1 MSGLLG
7 LWWFWAAAALVLGI
21 AEVLL
26 PGFIFLGFA
35 LGALIM
41 VAIVSILPGLSAA
54 ALLAVFAGLSLACW
68 IVLRLAFKRQSS
80 GTRIIDRDIND
91 N

>member
-7 LWWFWAAAALVLGI
+7 LWWIWAAAALVLGI

-41 VAIVSILPGLSAA
+41 IGVVSILPGLSAP
-54 ALLAVFAGLSLACW
+54 ALMAVFAGLALACW

-80 GTRIIDRDIND
+80 GARIIDRDIND